1 MVRSF
6 DRTSTSL
13 RIRLIAIILILVGPL
28 AVFQALEIWQVKTT
42 RTRITQEQAYD
53 LAKAA
58 AARYQDTIDDVQSTL
73 DLLSRVKHVTDAPQA
88 TCSRFLAG
96 IVPSHAWAR
105 TLFLVDK
112 SGKVTCSTNPASLGF
127 DLSKREWFQKAKA
140 AGPFSVSEFLI
151 SQVSGL
157 PSSFAM
163 LFFRNETSGEE
174 QAIATNLDL
183 AWFDRLAA
191 ATNQRADALM
201 MFVDAEGVVLSRH
214 PAAVIPGYARLS
226 PALKS
231 DIFTPHEGLFAGMD
245 PDGTERLFGA
255 FKLSGTGAHVVVGFD
270 RSAALGVID
279 RYIVIAALIF
289 GGTMVLG
296 SLAVWFIGERIFIR
310 PMQELGGFLRTALD
324 TMDQGLIAIDRNGQ
338 SSIMNARAITLLGL
352 PESFAVS
359 RPHQD
364 EILAYQRGNGEF
376 ASDEQFE
383 SIRTGIERR
392 EQKIYERERP
402 DGTVLEIRTVPT
414 AEGGLVRTYTDIT
427 QRRAAERAL
436 RREKERAEAAAAAAS
451 EFLANMSHELR
462 TPLTAIIGVS
472 EMLLKESHSPD
483 SQRHFMEMQ
492 RNAGQGLLSVI
503 SDVLDFSKIE
513 AGQFELDIQPF
524 ELERL
529 LKSCV
534 EIVGAA
540 ARLKNLTVSLEIH
553 EGIPRWVNG
562 DAPRLRQVIL
572 NLLSNAVKFTYSG
585 SVRLSVESLDGQ
597 TGMLLISVSDT
608 GIGIEPDQAAR
619 IFDRFSQAD
628 SSTTRRFGGS
638 GLGLAISR
646 RLVGLMGGGITVRSA
661 KGQGSTFAFT
671 VSLPACDQPEA
682 AAADQAVMSGG
693 AYRVLLAEDNDL
705 NRQFIKAM
713 LEQQGHH
720 VTAVNDGAEAVRTAV
735 RAEFD
740 VILMDVQMPDM
751 DGYQATQAIRRA
763 TAQTPLLPIIAL
775 TANVL
780 SGEEERCL
788 RAGMN
793 ACLAKPVNWPSLFE
807 TMDRLVVQQRAK
819 SPDARRLVRMLAH
832 GEPSVLATLNKATLR
847 HIRDALGDGPAANL
861 IRLFAIEARQQFQQ
875 PGSMDADRT
884 AIARTAHSFGGSAGL
899 LGFDCL
905 AESCRKLSVAID
917 DAAFDDL
924 LASCRMECEQALDE
938 IARYVS
944 DGGFR
949 DTQTAASGKVR

>member
-1 MVRSF
+1 MRHSF

-13 RIRLIAIILILVGPL
+13 RIRLIVIILILVGPL
-28 AVFQALEIWQVKTT
+28 AVFQALEFWQVKTT
-42 RTRITQEQAYD
+42 RTRITQQQAYD

-58 AARYQDTIDDVQSTL
+58 AARYQDTIDDVQSVL
-73 DLLSRVKHVTDAPQA
+73 GLLSRVKDVTDAPQEA
-88 TCSRFLAG
+88 CSRFLSE

-112 SGKVTCSTNPASLGF
+112 SGRVSCSTNPASLGF

-140 AGPFSVSEFLI
+140 AGPFSVSEFLV

-157 PSSFAM
+157 PSSFAL
-163 LFFRNETSGEE
+163 LFFRNQTSGEE

-201 MFVDAEGVVLSRH
+201 MFVDADGIVLSRH
-214 PAAVIPGYARLS
+214 PAAIVPGFARVS
-226 PALKS
+226 PTLRSA
-231 DIFTPHEGLFAGMD
+231 IFTPHDGLFTGMD
-245 PDGTERLFGA
+245 PDGKERLFGA

-270 RSAALGVID
+270 RSAALGRID
-279 RYIVIAALIF
+279 RYIVIAALVF
-289 GGTMVLG
+289 GGVMLLG
-296 SLAVWFIGERIFIR
+296 ALIVWFIGERIFVQ
-310 PMQELGGFLRTALD
+310 PMRELSGFLRTALE
-324 TMDQGLIAIDRNGQ
+324 TMDQGLIAIDRNGRT
-338 SSIMNARAITLLGL
+338 SIINARATKLLGL
-352 PESFAVS
+352 PESFMAS
-359 RPHQD
+359 RPHQA
-364 EILAYQRGNGEF
+364 EILDYQRSQGEF
-376 ASDEQFE
+376 ASEAQFE
-383 SIRTGIERR
+383 AIRTGVEQR

-402 DGTVLEIRTVPT
+402 NGTVLEIRTVPT
-414 AEGGLVRTYTDIT
+414 ADGGLVRTYTDIT
-427 QRRAAERAL
+427 QRRAADQAL
-436 RREKERAEAAAAAAS
+436 LREKERAEAAAAAAS

-462 TPLTAIIGVS
+462 TPLTAVIGVS
-472 EMLLKESHSPD
+472 EMLLKETYSRD
-483 SQRHFMEMQ
+483 RQRQFIEMQ

-513 AGQFELDIQPF
+513 AGQFDLDIQPF
-524 ELERL
+524 EIRAL
-529 LKSCV
+529 LNSCV
-534 EIVGAA
+534 EIVDAA
-540 ARLKNLTVSLEIH
+540 ARLKNLNLALEIH
-553 EGIPRWVNG
+553 EGVPCWVEG

-572 NLLSNAVKFTYSG
+572 NLMSNAVKFTYAG
-585 SVRLSVESLDGQ
+585 SVKLKIEMLDDQ
-597 TGMLLISVSDT
+597 PGMLLISVSDT
-608 GIGIEPDQAAR
+608 GIGIEPDQASR

-628 SSTTRRFGGS
+628 SSTTRRFGGT

-646 RLVGLMGGGITVRSA
+646 RLVVLMGGDITVRSA

-671 VSLPACDQPEA
+671 VSLPACEQPKA
-682 AAADQAVMSGG
+682 AAPDQAVMSGG
-693 AYRVLLAEDNDL
+693 AYRILLAEDNDL

-720 VTAVNDGAEAVRTAV
+720 VTAVNDGAEAIRTAV

-740 VILMDVQMPDM
+740 AILMDVQMPDM

-793 ACLAKPVNWPSLFE
+793 ACLAKPVKWQELFE
-807 TMDRLVVQQRAK
+807 TMDRLIGQQRAK
-819 SPDARRLVRMLAH
+819 NPDAGRSSRMLVH
-832 GEPSVLATLNKATLR
+832 GEPSVLATLNKATLS

-861 IRLFAIEARQQFQQ
+861 IRLFAIETRQQLLQF
-875 PGSMDADRT
+875 GSAGADRA
-884 AIARTAHSFGGSAGL
+884 AITRMAHSFGGSAGL

-905 AESCRKLSVAID
+905 AESCRKLSVPIE
-917 DAAFDDL
+917 DADFDNL
-924 LASCRMECEQALDE
+924 LACCRIECDQALDE
-938 IARYVS
+938 IARYVN
-944 DGGFR
+944 DGRFC
-949 DTQTAASGKVR
+949 DTQTAASG